1 MDTQNIIV
9 TLKKDSQ
16 QDLSKFRTVNE
27 IDAEEAEADSTA
39 ISRAVNRLIAEG
51 KLPPKR
57 AQK

>member
-9 TLKKDSQ
+9 MLKKGSQ
-16 QDLSKFRTVNE
+16 QDLSKLRTVSE
-27 IDAEEAEADSTA
+27 IYRSETEEDSTA
-39 ISRAVNRLIAEG
+39 ISRAIQDLRAEG

>member
-27 IDAEEAEADSTA
+27 IYAEEAEADSTA
-39 ISRAVNRLIAEG
+39 ISRVIQELRAEG

>member
-27 IDAEEAEADSTA
+27 IYRSETEEDSTA